1 MDLKEYKP
9 IALVFYKDGE
19 GNLTALPL
27 EESKL
32 DAFRK
37 AIETAK
43 MIILEGITINT
54 FNIQEIRP
62 DVNLTDLEKYF
73 YSRTVEERA
82 KIKKWMFK
90 RNWNGKTSIIEAIR
104 ESLNDPIKR
113 LDHYL
118 NPQEEKEIKE
128 QEEKKEIS
136 QEEKEKIKERFQN
149 LKQSF
154 SS

>member
-1 MDLKEYKP
+1 MELKEYRP
-9 IALVFYKDGE
+9 IALVFYKDWE
-19 GNLTALPL
+19 WNLVALPL

-32 DAFRK
+32 DAFREK
-37 AIETAK
+37 IETAK
-43 MIILEGITINT
+43 MVNLEGITINT

-62 DVNLTDLEKYF
+62 DKNLTDLEKYY
-73 YSRTVEERA
+73 YSRTPEERA
-82 KIKKWMFK
+82 KIKKRMFQ

-104 ESLNDPIKR
+104 ESLNDPIRR

-136 QEEKEKIKERFQN
+136 QEEKEKIKERFQKF
-149 LKQSF
+149 KQSF

>member
-1 MDLKEYKP
+1 MYLKEYKP

-32 DAFRK
+32 HDFRK
-37 AIETAK
+37 SVETDK
-43 MIILEGITINT
+43 MIVLEWIMINT

-62 DVNLTDLEKYF
+62 DEKLTDLEKYF
-73 YSRTVEERA
+73 YSRTSEERA
-82 KIKKWMFK
+82 KIKKRMFQ

-104 ESLNDPIKR
+104 ESLNDPIRR

-118 NPQEEKEIKE
+118 NPQEERENKE

>member
-32 DAFRK
+32 HDFRK
-37 AIETAK
+37 TIETAK
-43 MIILEGITINT
+43 MVILEGITINT

-62 DVNLTDLEKYF
+62 DKNLTDLEKYF
-73 YSRTVEERA
+73 YSRTPEERA
-82 KIKKWMFK
+82 KIKKRMLS
-90 RNWNGKTSIIEAIR
+90 RNWNWKTSIIEWIR
-104 ESLNDPIKR
+104 ESLNDPIRR

-118 NPQEEKEIKE
+118 NPPEEKDIKE